1 MYQAQDML
9 NVDFNTGGQNPQV
22 IRNATGSV
30 VEISAGYQNA
40 VNDVQRKSVDLF
52 FTMETFTLRM
62 SMDLLTSEVKRLSI

>member
-1 MYQAQDML
+1 ML

-40 VNDVQRKSVDLF
+40 VNDVQRKSVDFSL
-52 FTMETFTLRM
+52 
-62 SMDLLTSEVKRLSI
+62 DGNIYTSDEYGSFDFRGEATKYLEF